1 MSADL
6 LHRLQETVRHAYAN
20 APALR
25 RHLDQAGLS
34 PADIGQIA
42 DLDRIPILSK
52 DRVIQ
57 MQQADPPFGG
67 LLAVPRSEVKHIF
80 LSPGPLYEPDGGE
93 ENTWVAVAVD
103 SLRRCGFRPGDV
115 VLNTLSYH
123 LVPAGLL
130 LDRALVAVGCT
141 VLPGGVG
148 NSDLQVK
155 MMKDLGATAYTGAPS
170 FLLMLLQKAEEM
182 GLDVRTDLGLR
193 TALVTAEPLP
203 PSLYQTLT
211 QTYGLR
217 VANGYATAEL
227 GLLALSLDG
236 GRAMQLLPE
245 PVIQVVDPETGKSV
259 GPGEAGEVVVTQFD
273 RAYPLI
279 RFGTGDM
286 AILLDPR
293 PGQSEQ
299 QERAIIL
306 VGRSGEAVK
315 VRGMFVHPNQLRAA
329 VAQVLPAQAVQGM
342 ITRPDVR
349 DHFQVRIVAAA
360 PPADEAATVTQIK
373 EAVQAICR
381 VRADEVLFVEMLP
394 QGAAGMVDARV
405 WE

>member
-1 MSADL
+1 MSAALFD
-6 LHRLQETVRHAYAN
+6 RLQALLRHAYAN
-20 APALR
+20 APALTA
-25 RHLDQAGLS
+25 HFDQAGVS
-34 PADIGQIA
+34 PADIHQIG
-42 DLDRIPILSK
+42 DLDKIPILPK

-57 MQQADPPFGG
+57 LQQAAPPFGG
-67 LLAVPRSEVKHIF
+67 LLAAPRSEIKHIF
-80 LSPGPLYEPDGGE
+80 FSPGPLYEPDGGE
-93 ENTWVAVAVD
+93 ESPWVAVAVD
-103 SLRRCGFRPGDV
+103 SLQRCGFRPGDV

-130 LDRALVAVGCT
+130 LDRALTRLGCT
-141 VLPGGVG
+141 VVPGGVG
-148 NSDLQVK
+148 NTDLQVK
-155 MMKDLGATAYTGAPS
+155 MMKDLGVNAYAGAPS
-170 FLLMLLQKAEEM
+170 FLLMLLKKAEEM
-182 GLDVRTDLGLR
+182 GLQVQQDLNLR
-193 TALVTAEPLP
+193 TALVTAEPMP

-211 QTYGLR
+211 ETYGLR

-227 GLLALSLDG
+227 GLLALSLNGD
-236 GRAMQLLPE
+236 RAMQLLPE
-245 PVIQVVDPETGKSV
+245 PIVQVVDPETGQSV

-273 RAYPLI
+273 WTYPLI

-329 VAQVLPAQAVQGM
+329 VGQALPIQAVQGV

-349 DHFQVRIVAAA
+349 DHFQVRVVPAA
-360 PPADEAATVTQIK
+360 PPADAAAATAQIK

-381 VRADEVLFVEMLP
+381 VRADEVLFVEALP
-394 QGAAGMVDARV
+394 EGAAGMVDARR